1 MTGSGIEGSGQS
13 QDWLVEDQTCS
24 IAFRAV
30 ALSMRGLVL
39 TICAI
44 ILVGGALLTAVL
56 IALDTSTGAPVARG
70 QIIVLGGLLGIALTA
85 ALFGFYRWAARD
97 YGFRFSPTDILIT
110 GSGAS
115 IAVPLSE
122 IREIFLRCDS
132 DYARVEITRLNAR
145 PLTYFAGL
153 CPQPN
158 PPRSPPR
165 RDIIACP
172 SPAVLDHFRSSG
184 FAIRAGTNAREGV
197 SFRMTRRQA

>member
-1 MTGSGIEGSGQS
+1 MTGSCGDAGGPEK
-13 QDWLVEDQTCS
+13 DWLVEEGTCS

-44 ILVGGALLTAVL
+44 ILVGSALLTAVL
-56 IALDTSTGAPVARG
+56 IALDTSTGAHVARG
-70 QIIVLGGLLGIALTA
+70 QIILLCGLLGIALTA

-97 YGFRFSPTDILIT
+97 YRFRFSPTDILIAHGDT
-110 GSGAS
+110 A
-115 IAVPLSE
+115 IAVPPSE

-132 DYARVEITRLNAR
+132 DYARVEITRHNAR

-153 CPQPN
+153 CTQPN
-158 PPRSPPR
+158 PAHSPPR

-172 SPAVLDHFRSSG
+172 SPAVLEVFRSLG
-184 FAIRAGTNAREGV
+184 FAVHAGTDAREGL
-197 SFRMTRRQA
+197 SFRMTRHQA

>member
-1 MTGSGIEGSGQS
+1 MTGSDTDAAGPAKVWVVG
-13 QDWLVEDQTCS
+13 DQTCS

-85 ALFGFYRWAARD
+85 ALFGVYRWAARD
-97 YGFRFSPTDILIT
+97 YRFRFSPTDILIAHGDT
-110 GSGAS
+110 A

-132 DYARVEITRLNAR
+132 DYARVEITRHNAR

-153 CPQPN
+153 CSQSS

-165 RDIIACP
+165 RDIIASP
-172 SPAVLDHFRSSG
+172 SSAVLDHFRSSG
-184 FAIRAGTNAREGV
+184 FAIRAGTSAREGL
-197 SFRMTRRQA
+197 SFRMSRRQA

>member
-1 MTGSGIEGSGQS
+1 MTGSDSDAGGTA
-13 QDWLVEDQTCS
+13 QDWSVEDGTCS

-70 QIIVLGGLLGIALTA
+70 QIILLGGLLGIALTA
-85 ALFGFYRWAARD
+85 ALFGVYRWAAHD
-97 YGFRFSPTDILIT
+97 YRFRFSRADILIT

-132 DYARVEITRLNAR
+132 DYARVEITRNDAR

-153 CPQPN
+153 CTQPN
-158 PPRSPPR
+158 PTRSPPR

-184 FAIRAGTNAREGV
+184 FAIRAGTSAREGL
-197 SFRMTRRQA
+197 SFRMTRHQP